1 MKKTKIEYI
10 GLMIFICLLY
20 MGLVGGGDLEEQ
32 IRAEEMYCSM
42 VKLHRDSSGEYGW
55 PAYRGEEAY
64 CEETSP

>member
-1 MKKTKIEYI
+1 VKKTKIEYI